1 MTGGPA
7 SAPAPGPG
15 SASAPGPGSASAPGP
30 DGGRA
35 GDPVIRL
42 SSVAYTYR
50 GPPPVAALKPTN
62 LVIHRGEH
70 VAITGPSGS
79 GKSTLLNLLG
89 LLDKPTKGSIEIDG
103 IDVGAA
109 PERERAA
116 VRAHRIGFVFQSF
129 HLLPYRTSIENVML
143 AQVYADEPRRHRHAA
158 AMAALA
164 QVGLEHR
171 AHALPTALSG
181 GERQR
186 VAIARALVNR
196 PALLMCDEP
205 TGNLD
210 TATTVELTDLLESLH
225 RGGATLVVITHN
237 PVVAGRAQRQIAI
250 RDGEL
255 TEISSATTAPHT
267 GAPDPQPGSG
277 EPERPPAPHTGP
289 PDPQLGSGAPQW
301 PPTPPAGAPDLQP
314 GSGELGTPH
323 GAGGPGPA
331 PAPREP
337 PPPADS
343 APGGLDALG
352 FPDE

>member
-1 MTGGPA
+1 MTSGPA
-7 SAPAPGPG
+7 SAAAQDPG
-15 SASAPGPGSASAPGP
+15 SAPASGPG
-30 DGGRA
+30 GGRA
-35 GDPVIRL
+35 GEPVIRL
-42 SSVAYTYR
+42 SSVGYTYR
-50 GPPPVAALKPTN
+50 GPPPVTALKPTS

-89 LLDKPTKGSIEIDG
+89 LLDKPTKGTIEIDG

-109 PERERAA
+109 SERERAA

-196 PALLMCDEP
+196 PSMLMCDEP

-225 RGGATLVVITHN
+225 RAGATLVVITHN
-237 PVVAGRAQRQIAI
+237 PVVASHAQRQIAI
-250 RDGEL
+250 RDGAL
-255 TEISSATTAPHT
+255 TEISSATTAPQT
-267 GAPDPQPGSG
+267 GAPELQPGTGAPERPPAPPAGAPDPQPGSG
-277 EPERPPAPHTGP
+277 APGTPPSVGGPEPPPAPK
-289 PDPQLGSGAPQW
+289 
-301 PPTPPAGAPDLQP
+301 
-314 GSGELGTPH
+314 
-323 GAGGPGPA
+323 
-331 PAPREP
+331 EP
-337 PPPADS
+337 SPPADR

>member
-7 SAPAPGPG
+7 QGHDARGAVRPPGRHRPAGVTSGP
-15 SASAPGPGSASAPGP
+15 ATE
-30 DGGRA
+30 
-35 GDPVIRL
+35 PVIRL
-42 SSVAYTYR
+42 SSAAYTYR
-50 GPPPVAALKPTN
+50 GPPPVAALKPTSM
-62 LVIHRGEH
+62 VIYRGEH

-89 LLDKPTKGSIEIDG
+89 LLDKPTQGLIEIDG

-143 AQVYADEPRRHRHAA
+143 AQVYADEPRRRRHAA

-210 TATTVELTDLLESLH
+210 TATTLELTDLLESLH
-225 RGGATLVVITHN
+225 RAGATLVVITHN
-237 PVVAGRAQRQIAI
+237 PAVASRAQRQIAI

-255 TEISSATTAPHT
+255 TEISRATTPPVT
-267 GAPDPQPGSG
+267 GAPRPPGSG
-277 EPERPPAPHTGP
+277 EPEPPPAP
-289 PDPQLGSGAPQW
+289 PQAL
-301 PPTPPAGAPDLQP
+301 
-314 GSGELGTPH
+314 
-323 GAGGPGPA
+323 
-331 PAPREP
+331 
-337 PPPADS
+337 PPADH
-343 APGGLDALG
+343 APGDEDTHA

>member
-1 MTGGPA
+1 MTSGPA
-7 SAPAPGPG
+7 SAAAQDPG
-15 SASAPGPGSASAPGP
+15 SAPASGPG
-30 DGGRA
+30 GGRA
-35 GDPVIRL
+35 GEPVIRL
-42 SSVAYTYR
+42 SSVGYTYR
-50 GPPPVAALKPTN
+50 GPPPVTALKPTS

-89 LLDKPTKGSIEIDG
+89 LLDKPTKGTIEIDG

-109 PERERAA
+109 SERERAA

-196 PALLMCDEP
+196 PSMLMCDEP

-225 RGGATLVVITHN
+225 RAGATLVVITHN
-237 PVVAGRAQRQIAI
+237 PVVASHAQRQIAI
-250 RDGEL
+250 RDGAL
-255 TEISSATTAPHT
+255 TEISSATTAPET
-267 GAPDPQPGSG
+267 GAPELQPGTGAPERPPAPPAGAPDPQPGSG
-277 EPERPPAPHTGP
+277 APGTPPSVGGPEPPPAPK
-289 PDPQLGSGAPQW
+289 
-301 PPTPPAGAPDLQP
+301 
-314 GSGELGTPH
+314 
-323 GAGGPGPA
+323 
-331 PAPREP
+331 EP
-337 PPPADS
+337 SPPADR

-352 FPDE
+352 FPEE

>member
-1 MTGGPA
+1 MTSGPA
-7 SAPAPGPG
+7 SAAAPSPG
-15 SASAPGPGSASAPGP
+15 SASAPGPG
-30 DGGRA
+30 GGRA
-35 GDPVIRL
+35 GEPVIRL
-42 SSVAYTYR
+42 SSVSYTYR

-62 LVIHRGEH
+62 LVIHRNEH

-89 LLDKPTKGSIEIDG
+89 LLDKPTKGTIEIDG

-143 AQVYADEPRRHRHAA
+143 AQVYADEPRHACAAA

-196 PALLMCDEP
+196 PSLLMCDEP

-210 TATTVELTDLLESLH
+210 TATTVELSDLLESLH
-225 RGGATLVVITHN
+225 QAGATLVVITHN
-237 PVVAGRAQRQIAI
+237 PMVAGRAQRQIAI

-255 TEISSATTAPHT
+255 TEISSITTAPQT
-267 GAPDPQPGSG
+267 KPPDPQPGPGAPEQPTAPQTKAPDPQPGSG
-277 EPERPPAPHTGP
+277 APEPPPAPEAPGP
-289 PDPQLGSGAPQW
+289 P
-301 PPTPPAGAPDLQP
+301 PTLPDRL
-314 GSGELGTPH
+314 
-323 GAGGPGPA
+323 
-331 PAPREP
+331 
-337 PPPADS
+337 PPADH